1 MKKYSDEV
9 IKETRNLISKG
20 EYGLS
25 AKIKNL
31 DVWFWGDTL
40 EEALNAC
47 LRWNIAQTFEK
58 YIKKYTPKVVKQTD
72 GSSKIF
78 TEKH

>member
-1 MKKYSDEV
+1 MQKSIV
-9 IKETRNLISKG
+9 H
-20 EYGLS
+20 YGLQCLWKFNS
-25 AKIKNL
+25 VLNIS
-31 DVWFWGDTL
+31 GDTL